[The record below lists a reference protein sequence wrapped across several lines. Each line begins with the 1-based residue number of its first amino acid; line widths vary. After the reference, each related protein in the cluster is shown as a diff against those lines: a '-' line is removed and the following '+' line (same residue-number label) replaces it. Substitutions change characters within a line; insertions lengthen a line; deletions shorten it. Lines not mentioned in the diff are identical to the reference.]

1 MAGEMDL
8 LIIKFVV
15 SVAVVLLLSFIAEH
29 ISPKWAGLLSGFPTG
44 SAITLYFFA
53 LENNLVFAAES
64 AVYNIIGLVALQMS
78 IYGYYK
84 IGGFATKFKIF
95 YSLCGAII
103 GYLLTVFV
111 LSLLPVTPV
120 ISVVVAIFSFVIF
133 RFLFRNINH
142 SHIAEKIK
150 PTLGIFLWRAGL
162 AALTI
167 CLITAVAKIVS
178 PAWAG
183 LLSAFPTTLLPLLL
197 IIHFTY
203 GEKQA
208 HAIIKH
214 VPEGLG
220 GLLIYSLIIH
230 LSYPKMGLYSGM
242 ALAFSGALGYLL
254 IYQVITL
261 FYKSNRSVISDSA
274 KQ

>member
-8 LIIKFVV
+8 LIAKFIV
-15 SVAVVLLLSFIAEH
+15 SVAVVLLLSFVAEH

-53 LENNLVFAAES
+53 LENSLIFAAES

-84 IGGFATKFKIF
+84 FGGLATQFKIF

-120 ISVVVAIFSFVIF
+120 ISVMVSISSFVIF
-133 RFLFRNINH
+133 SFLFRNINR

-150 PTLGIFLWRAGL
+150 PTLGVFLWRAGL
-162 AALTI
+162 AALSI
-167 CLITAVAKIVS
+167 CLITGVAKLVGT
-178 PAWAG
+178 AWAG

-197 IIHFTY
+197 IIHITY
-203 GEKQA
+203 GEEQA

-220 GLLIYSLIIH
+220 GLLIYALIIH

-242 ALAFSGALGYLL
+242 ALAFAGAFGYLL
-254 IYQVITL
+254 IYQAIPL
-261 FYKSNRSVISDSA
+261 FSKSNKSVISDSA

>member
-1 MAGEMDL
+1 MIAGEMDL
-8 LIIKFVV
+8 LIFKFVV
-15 SVAVVLLLSFIAEH
+15 SVAVVLLLSFVAEH
-29 ISPKWAGLLSGFPTG
+29 ISPKWAGVLSGFPTG

-53 LENNLVFAAES
+53 LENSLVFAAES
-64 AVYNIIGLVALQMS
+64 AVYNIIGLVALQAS

-84 IGGFATKFKIF
+84 FGSLAEKFKII

-103 GYLLTVFV
+103 GYLLTVFA

-120 ISVVVAIFSFVIF
+120 VSVVVSICSFVIF
-133 RFLFRNINH
+133 RFLFRNISH
-142 SHIAEKIK
+142 SLISEKVES
-150 PTLGIFLWRAGL
+150 TLGIFLWRAGL

-167 CLITAVAKIVS
+167 CLITGVAKYVG
-178 PAWAG
+178 PTWAG

-208 HAIIKH
+208 HTIIKH
-214 VPEGLG
+214 VPDGLG

-230 LSYPKMGLYSGM
+230 LSYSKIGLYSGI
-242 ALAFSGALGYLL
+242 ALAFAGALVYLL
-254 IYQVITL
+254 IYQSIGSSTALAQAQKARVG
-261 FYKSNRSVISDSA
+261 
-274 KQ
+274 